1 MTTPLASAAEFTTAA
16 VQLKP
21 WGHEKLFATGEH
33 GYVGKLIT
41 VDAGQSLSLQYHRE
55 KDETIGI
62 VSGEATF
69 EHGPSEDRL
78 LSRTMRAGDVV
89 HLPPGVLH
97 RLTAVSDV
105 TSRSR
110 PRPGPGWREDVV
122 RLSDRYGRDGT
133 TAP

>member
-1 MTTPLASAAEFTTAA
+1 MTAPLASAADFTTAA

-21 WGHEKLFATGEH
+21 WGHEKLFAAGEH

-41 VDAGQSLSLQYHRE
+41 VDTGQSLSLQYHHE

-97 RLTAVSDV
+97 RLTAVTDV
-105 TSRSR
+105 TFAESSSAA
-110 PRPGPGWREDVV
+110 PGWREDVV

>member
-1 MTTPLASAAEFTTAA
+1 MTTSLTSAAEFTTAA

-33 GYVGKLIT
+33 GYVSKLIT
-41 VDAGQSLSLQYHRE
+41 VDAGQSLSLQYHHE

-62 VSGEATF
+62 VSGEAIF
-69 EHGPSEDRL
+69 EHGASEDRL
-78 LSRTMRAGDVV
+78 ASRTMRAGDVV
-89 HLPPGVLH
+89 HLPPGELH

-105 TSRSR
+105 VFAEASSA
-110 PRPGPGWREDVV
+110 GPGWREDVV
-122 RLSDRYGRDGT
+122 RLSDRYGRGGT